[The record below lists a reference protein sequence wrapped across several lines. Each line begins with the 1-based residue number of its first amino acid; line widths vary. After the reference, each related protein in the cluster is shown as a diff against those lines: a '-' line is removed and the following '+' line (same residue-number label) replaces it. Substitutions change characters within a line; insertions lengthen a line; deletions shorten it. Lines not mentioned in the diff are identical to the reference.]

1 MSDRRSLTDRL
12 NEILPTIT
20 ADTFLAAE
28 GVGNEIPYHIFEY
41 PPADELTVRDHIAFL
56 QEKIPQVRPGIRLV
70 SINLFDFLI
79 EHLRDRKLL
88 DRCFEMDRRQGQE
101 QLRKHLDKVLEPSKT
116 APLLAEQMRPG
127 ETDLVLLHGVGSVWP
142 FLRASGLLSSLH
154 QFTGNMP
161 VVMFYP
167 GSYDQVAFRLYLPV
181 FRPGSGFAK
190 CRDARLG
197 NHRSGSTS
205 SFTQTRHLASSGA
218 AAWLRPPESRTGK
231 SCLPLN
237 VVASRS
243 ASAVTPIVSR
253 SQPSRW
259 TSLQATRAEAA
270 ARSSL
275 VSFSA
280 SSASTVA
287 TLLQEPQAAEKR
299 TRSNAVVAG
308 VATTMLPVSVC
319 MRWVAAPT
327 TSMLA

>member
-1 MSDRRSLTDRL
+1 MTDRRSLTDRL

-167 GSYDQVAFRLYLPV
+167 GSYDQVAFRLFGKVRDKDTRDNYYRA
-181 FRPGSGFAK
+181 FRLIP
-190 CRDARLG
+190 
-197 NHRSGSTS
+197 
-205 SFTQTRHLASSGA
+205 
-218 AAWLRPPESRTGK
+218 
-231 SCLPLN
+231 
-237 VVASRS
+237 
-243 ASAVTPIVSR
+243 
-253 SQPSRW
+253 
-259 TSLQATRAEAA
+259 
-270 ARSSL
+270 
-275 VSFSA
+275 
-280 SSASTVA
+280 
-287 TLLQEPQAAEKR
+287 
-299 TRSNAVVAG
+299 
-308 VATTMLPVSVC
+308 
-319 MRWVAAPT
+319 
-327 TSMLA
+327 